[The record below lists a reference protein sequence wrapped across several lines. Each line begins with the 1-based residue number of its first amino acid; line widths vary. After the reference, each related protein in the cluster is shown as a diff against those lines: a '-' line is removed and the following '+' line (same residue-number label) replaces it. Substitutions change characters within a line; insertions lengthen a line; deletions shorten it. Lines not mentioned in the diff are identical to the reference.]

1 MQPAPTGRAARAR
14 RRSAALDENYKLVCL
29 QDVRPVSDSNPL
41 IGDPSL
47 FVDDPVEFRLF
58 CCPGCGTLIE
68 NEIAVAT
75 DPILRDMFI
84 ALPVTHDG

>member
-1 MQPAPTGRAARAR
+1 M
-14 RRSAALDENYKLVCL
+14 
-29 QDVRPVSDSNPL
+29 RPVSDSNPL